1 MQPTFVFFYAMLKLD
16 LMIFSTHTIFTKCFQ
31 TIFDLLELPACI
43 VIEVAKNSKK
53 LHHYHLVGDGVLLEP
68 PRPLSPVATNH
79 SSHSQ
84 SSYHS
89 QQSVNSNS
97 VHQTSD
103 NPPQN
108 YDPYSPNPIHS
119 SLISSNS
126 NGFNGGGGV
135 VGGGSS
141 SGIGNHKHNKHRKSS
156 ASSTSM
162 GNANNSSG
170 NNTHFQYQNNYVSSN
185 YTNYTGESN
194 DANWDG
200 FATRSRTS
208 SPTHVSASI
217 GNSNYYKYERSK
229 NRTSYDIDN
238 IVIPYSVAATTRV
251 EILQYKEIPT
261 PKWRVI
267 EEGGRPASETTE
279 ENVTDNTV
287 TAKTDVDGRLVN
299 DVSDIADVASDD
311 ITTANTNEDVKEQSA
326 PALSVENSA
335 ATTTATTENATQASQ
350 KIDVSKEVLPTIV
363 SPLVNAPK
371 VLEHKNNNV
380 LSKDGN
386 VSTKVERENN
396 TADSTTASTSSDE
409 PATKKVKHE
418 NPSSSAE
425 YTIAAETETV
435 DDPNPGKNKITETEL
450 TLSFNDTSQLNRS
463 DTIQE
468 DNIEPDLTA
477 DEGNETE
484 DISEETVKLRHER
497 ALVEERRKF
506 QTYLKYPWST
516 RSRANR
522 RIDSRAESS
531 GANTPDPT
539 SPAPQT
545 ASLCGGDQESI
556 PSPAPPSAPLNPLD
570 TITEVTENGLSN
582 PIGGTSNCANN
593 NDLNKRLERRRTTS
607 TKKDREM
614 ERRSSTPDL
623 RELVPPY
630 EPLKFPLTDEEFE
643 GLLKAMPI
651 EFHHLNFDAKYLE
664 DCNGT
669 GAAAGG
675 SKYPRHRNS
684 WRGDGS
690 TVVNRR
696 GKSMQ
701 NCDVTTNKRQRVNG
715 GKIRKGS
722 KGGRGR
728 RRGNHTRV
736 KFNNET
742 VNNCVKYG
750 GGAADDVEE
759 ADDDDDDDDF
769 LNAFGARKLN
779 LQQRTAGKTLLFD
792 DDNEAAKRPPMNTRT
807 PVNLFD
813 DTPPEDDF
821 TQTTAVFKEKN
832 NNKKSNDSLT
842 VNGSVGKELDQS
854 NETAKTEAAV
864 VTNTTTAKTSE
875 ASSETASNSQLP
887 QPPPLKPV
895 SKLFG
900 ADLFA
905 DDDNDDLDDLF
916 NKNSTTKTVNNES
929 SNKVQENVTTTN
941 VITPQKNSLFGDEF
955 VDDEDDDLFGSQ
967 AKKVDKHLV
976 APTKSNQSAVST
988 FKSSSLFGDDLDDDA
1003 DDLFGIKSI
1012 KKVSNNTEV
1021 SKNEPKIASTIAAVV
1036 KDNTHVLLEQKEDK
1050 SSSEQAK
1057 ETEVFETV
1065 KNASPRK
1072 SLFEDEDFENTN
1084 DLFGPAKKDALSSV
1098 EKVTEENLDSNGILD
1113 QIQAATSASEP
1124 PPLDTVVEKKS
1135 AALKPT
1141 AINGLFSDDFES
1153 VSEQESEKSRKTPI
1167 SDITVEQI
1175 VVSDEKNVENIENNV
1190 AQEKNSA
1197 PDSLSSPHKGIPN
1210 NEEIKEVETLAET
1223 SHHEDNNLE
1232 NQLDSWSKNA
1242 ERPEKLETPQPT
1254 LESLEETMETSDDVV
1269 KPPADT
1275 NKDVAP
1281 DKENTSNQPKYTSLF
1296 LEEPPDDDDF
1306 FATLSSNT
1314 KPLSV
1319 SKLTLDLENDFYE
1332 PALPQVPT
1340 SARSTTT
1347 AATTNTQA
1355 GTSDYGGL
1363 RLFSEIPPDDY
1374 DEDDNFNTAK
1384 QQSKQAA
1391 DNGVGVNQ
1399 RLHSVFYDDFTE
1411 TLEAVQQIKE
1421 NKIAAHALF
1430 DDEPPSDE
1438 ELFAVRAME
1447 TPKNLV
1453 ETKTEEDSYKIEGVE
1468 PKDENFV
1475 KNVSKVEPTKDVT
1488 DRVVP
1493 KLADTATAPPPDN
1506 FGKTISKA
1514 EPSKDLTDRAIPK
1527 LENTTTAPPPEKPRA
1542 VAGKLQMPNIK
1553 INVQALLPGGG
1564 GRPNFKKSPTTP
1576 VVPISTQTQSEASVP
1591 SPAAE
1596 LSKPTSSASLKST
1609 ASAAST
1615 NDSLL
1620 PSVCKTRVR
1629 APVGRRPSTRRA
1641 RQENYRQSLIAEQT
1655 DHIVGDFDAE
1665 GASSSSV
1672 ITGKLANQT
1681 ESDARNAQPAPSSV
1695 PKAPAVNA
1703 SVNLAKSANLFL
1715 DEDDDAHDYDSLF
1728 KPAQVSSNNSK
1739 QALNVKTV
1747 KGISVQR
1754 PAMPASSARET
1765 PTTLPAKKVDFA
1777 GSDADDDDDLFKSVR
1792 VAPTSAASKP
1802 TNNSK
1807 AATTTATTQSIPPT
1821 KPTTKSLFGNT
1832 PSEDSDDDLFK
1843 SSKSLP
1849 TRTTTKSTSP
1859 LTTTTETP
1867 TATGSRVTE
1876 APKTTNER
1884 KLDSIFG
1891 SDDEDDDFLSNLK
1904 PKKKAITSLL
1914 NASAGSSAKQ
1924 SSAGL
1929 FSDVESDEDDLF
1941 GVKSKSKAITSK
1953 SKATITTMTSTST
1966 KQKPITTTT
1975 TTKQQPL
1982 DKQKSLSDN
1991 PLADLLN
1998 P

>member
-1 MQPTFVFFYAMLKLD
+1 MAPALNEPMSPTEKLSNSMTKVAPPSRSTKSVGEPGSTTPTTLITNSEQKVKGYHRSSVSTPTSSSSTSNSTRVTRSKDAYQRVFEQAVSPTTTIAQQSKQLSNTLTDKKGTSVIDTSLTEVEKRETQKEDTNSNEPMGLSVILHNKGISIGND
-16 LMIFSTHTIFTKCFQ
+16 NNIVEPIFSDAEANETLRKETESNFNNNNNTSISCKSNSTEQLLADLTNDIEESITTKVCIRKHLQEVTVGKNGSNTSNVLTNTKSETKEPTNNLKNCGKDAKEALSPHNAQSSQRVESQHMEVEFLNESNEKSENSIGSTSKTQAQKISIGNERKRSSDGNLTALGQEKPTPPVQNEEVHAESGKGNSSALKSDAATRIQILSVDVLPPISTDSTMTASEVEDNLEERLSQLDGTAMASPTCDEGNAPVSGSIGTLPVSTTPPCTPTKQQTHLQQVQQLQLQLQQTPPTPLSNQVRQLQHSFTPQSSTSSVNTLNSTNLPPAFMKEGGAGELEDQDIEEVLKVLKGFDGSAGADTLCDLNVLFNEEYTLYEDVSSQVASTSNKPSPLKEMQSEIERNQQAMHRKIDFLLRRLRKIQSRYMSKHCSEEIAGLFEWTARISVGKSNSMNRVTDLICPDTAISVIAARPPANNWEDEKNPVASTQMSSMLRRLEQSSNAQQLCMVPTNSNLSVASAQMPRKSKKAFLQDLQTAASTSAAAPSISTQIERKGEVVVPNYDINVSEELAQVAGLLQTEMREVQTAMDSDATESSSGGESADEMVTYNNQIQQPLAIAKRAAWRYSRDRAAIAARWSWLLSQIADLEIKIRQHTELRQEIVRTKGSVLCGPDESYATANDGSLKTDEASTINITATSVNGYKGNLTGNTSSKVDLAEGDGTGVMGAARTRGFVTTLFRKRKLLQTQSLHTISKKAARPSNIKCGCQWPFNPCALCTGRIDPTAPRDPPDTMMMADRIALLDPGYHPVLSFREDISSTLHLEAIARIPEWQQRVMRCQVKSIAKSVWKAEREAERAAGLNTSKKYNEPVVKRRYTKKKDRLAMEEKNAAAAAATATTANSANASLSTAIGFTTDSSANLTKGVG
-31 TIFDLLELPACI
+31 LESVGATTNVSAASANETAAITATATSLPASDGGN
-43 VIEVAKNSKK
+43 EVAKNSKK

-759 ADDDDDDDDF
+759 ADDDDDDDDDVD
-769 LNAFGARKLN
+769 LMM
-779 LQQRTAGKTLLFD
+779 LLAEGD
-792 DDNEAAKRPPMNTRT
+792 DDYDYPKHHLAP
-807 PVNLFD
+807 
-813 DTPPEDDF
+813 
-821 TQTTAVFKEKN
+821 
-832 NNKKSNDSLT
+832 
-842 VNGSVGKELDQS
+842 
-854 NETAKTEAAV
+854 
-864 VTNTTTAKTSE
+864 
-875 ASSETASNSQLP
+875 
-887 QPPPLKPV
+887 
-895 SKLFG
+895 
-900 ADLFA
+900 
-905 DDDNDDLDDLF
+905 
-916 NKNSTTKTVNNES
+916 
-929 SNKVQENVTTTN
+929 
-941 VITPQKNSLFGDEF
+941 
-955 VDDEDDDLFGSQ
+955 DDDLFDGGAS
-967 AKKVDKHLV
+967 
-976 APTKSNQSAVST
+976 SAGGVGALNGGARERMMNIDDEYEAYLGRRHRDSDAEST
-988 FKSSSLFGDDLDDDA
+988 DSEPFGDDD
-1003 DDLFGIKSI
+1003 
-1012 KKVSNNTEV
+1012 
-1021 SKNEPKIASTIAAVV
+1021 P
-1036 KDNTHVLLEQKEDK
+1036 
-1050 SSSEQAK
+1050 
-1057 ETEVFETV
+1057 
-1065 KNASPRK
+1065 
-1072 SLFEDEDFENTN
+1072 N
-1084 DLFGPAKKDALSSV
+1084 DPEWRG
-1098 EKVTEENLDSNGILD
+1098 E
-1113 QIQAATSASEP
+1113 
-1124 PPLDTVVEKKS
+1124 
-1135 AALKPT
+1135 
-1141 AINGLFSDDFES
+1141 SDD
-1153 VSEQESEKSRKTPI
+1153 R
-1167 SDITVEQI
+1167 
-1175 VVSDEKNVENIENNV
+1175 
-1190 AQEKNSA
+1190 
-1197 PDSLSSPHKGIPN
+1197 G
-1210 NEEIKEVETLAET
+1210 
-1223 SHHEDNNLE
+1223 
-1232 NQLDSWSKNA
+1232 
-1242 ERPEKLETPQPT
+1242 
-1254 LESLEETMETSDDVV
+1254 
-1269 KPPADT
+1269 
-1275 NKDVAP
+1275 
-1281 DKENTSNQPKYTSLF
+1281 
-1296 LEEPPDDDDF
+1296 
-1306 FATLSSNT
+1306 
-1314 KPLSV
+1314 
-1319 SKLTLDLENDFYE
+1319 
-1332 PALPQVPT
+1332 
-1340 SARSTTT
+1340 
-1347 AATTNTQA
+1347 
-1355 GTSDYGGL
+1355 
-1363 RLFSEIPPDDY
+1363 
-1374 DEDDNFNTAK
+1374 
-1384 QQSKQAA
+1384 
-1391 DNGVGVNQ
+1391 GVG
-1399 RLHSVFYDDFTE
+1399 
-1411 TLEAVQQIKE
+1411 A
-1421 NKIAAHALF
+1421 
-1430 DDEPPSDE
+1430 
-1438 ELFAVRAME
+1438 
-1447 TPKNLV
+1447 
-1453 ETKTEEDSYKIEGVE
+1453 
-1468 PKDENFV
+1468 
-1475 KNVSKVEPTKDVT
+1475 
-1488 DRVVP
+1488 
-1493 KLADTATAPPPDN
+1493 
-1506 FGKTISKA
+1506 
-1514 EPSKDLTDRAIPK
+1514 
-1527 LENTTTAPPPEKPRA
+1527 
-1542 VAGKLQMPNIK
+1542 
-1553 INVQALLPGGG
+1553 
-1564 GRPNFKKSPTTP
+1564 
-1576 VVPISTQTQSEASVP
+1576 
-1591 SPAAE
+1591 
-1596 LSKPTSSASLKST
+1596 
-1609 ASAAST
+1609 
-1615 NDSLL
+1615 
-1620 PSVCKTRVR
+1620 
-1629 APVGRRPSTRRA
+1629 
-1641 RQENYRQSLIAEQT
+1641 
-1655 DHIVGDFDAE
+1655 
-1665 GASSSSV
+1665 
-1672 ITGKLANQT
+1672 
-1681 ESDARNAQPAPSSV
+1681 
-1695 PKAPAVNA
+1695 
-1703 SVNLAKSANLFL
+1703 
-1715 DEDDDAHDYDSLF
+1715 
-1728 KPAQVSSNNSK
+1728 
-1739 QALNVKTV
+1739 
-1747 KGISVQR
+1747 
-1754 PAMPASSARET
+1754 
-1765 PTTLPAKKVDFA
+1765 
-1777 GSDADDDDDLFKSVR
+1777 
-1792 VAPTSAASKP
+1792 
-1802 TNNSK
+1802 
-1807 AATTTATTQSIPPT
+1807 
-1821 KPTTKSLFGNT
+1821 
-1832 PSEDSDDDLFK
+1832 
-1843 SSKSLP
+1843 
-1849 TRTTTKSTSP
+1849 
-1859 LTTTTETP
+1859 
-1867 TATGSRVTE
+1867 
-1876 APKTTNER
+1876 NER
-1884 KLDSIFG
+1884 QRR
-1891 SDDEDDDFLSNLK
+1891 
-1904 PKKKAITSLL
+1904 T
-1914 NASAGSSAKQ
+1914 
-1924 SSAGL
+1924 
-1929 FSDVESDEDDLF
+1929 VR
-1941 GVKSKSKAITSK
+1941 
-1953 SKATITTMTSTST
+1953 
-1966 KQKPITTTT
+1966 
-1975 TTKQQPL
+1975 
-1982 DKQKSLSDN
+1982 
-1991 PLADLLN
+1991 
-1998 P
+1998 